1 MRKTTIAAVA
11 ALGLVFGALTP
22 LAANAEPGNLAP
34 CSVSS
39 LASSKGIKSLH
50 AEVRR
55 ADTSEVLFA
64 RNAQTP
70 ARTASVMKVITSVV
84 ALDALGPDY
93 QVETKVY
100 ADSTSGRIY
109 LVGAGDVTL
118 SRMPGNI
125 TSYYSGGPKLDSL
138 SKQIATW
145 AKKNK
150 VTISEVVLDSS
161 LYGEKE
167 DWHSTWDKRGL
178 SQGYMAPVSALQ
190 IDAGRLTSSKN
201 QNVFIGQ
208 RTAKPITQAGTL
220 FLQSL
225 RKYGLA
231 KSASAVVGKLSTSSS
246 AIASV
251 KSQPI
256 SKWIQNT
263 LNVSD
268 NALAESLGR
277 LSSIALGFDG
287 SASSLTKAYQNAL
300 KARGIDTKGM
310 QIVDGS
316 GLSRLNKVP
325 AKLVNDVL
333 AQVYAN
339 QSSHSAVIAGMPVS
353 GKPGSLRYRFISGE
367 QRPALFN
374 IEAKT
379 GWIRTGY
386 SLAGK
391 IKAQDGTDLIFTVYN
406 LWNSVSYE
414 NRAAMDKLV
423 FGFYKCGAAL
433 TNN

>member
-1 MRKTTIAAVA
+1 MAVVT
-11 ALGLVFGALTP
+11 ALAFGSLFAPSALAVP
-22 LAANAEPGNLAP
+22 ADVAP
-34 CSVSS
+34 CSVES
-39 LASSKGIKSLH
+39 LTKAKGIKSLH

-55 ADTSEVLFA
+55 ADNSQVLFSRRA
-64 RNAQTP
+64 DTP

-93 QVETKVY
+93 RVETKVY
-100 ADSTSGRIY
+100 GDTSSGRIY
-109 LVGAGDVTL
+109 LVGSGDVTL

-125 TSYYSGGPKLDSL
+125 VSYYSGGPKLDSL
-138 SKQIATW
+138 SKQIASW
-145 AKKNK
+145 AKRNK
-150 VTISEVVLDSS
+150 VTISQVVLDSS
-161 LYGEKE
+161 LYGANE

-190 IDAGRLTSSKN
+190 IDAGRLTSSRN

-208 RTAKPITQAGTL
+208 RTAKPINQAGVL
-220 FLQSL
+220 FLKSL

-231 KSASAVVGKLSTSSS
+231 QSASATVGNLASGS
-246 AIASV
+246 AVIASV

-256 SKWIQNT
+256 SKWIENT

-268 NALAESLGR
+268 NALAEALGR
-277 LSSIALGFDG
+277 LSSLALGFDG
-287 SASSLTKAYQNAL
+287 SASSLTRAYSKALQ
-300 KARGIDTKGM
+300 ARGLETKGLL
-310 QIVDGS
+310 IVDGS
-316 GLSRLNKVP
+316 GLSRLNRVP

-333 AQVYAN
+333 SQVYAN
-339 QSSHSAVIAGMPVS
+339 QASHSAVVAGMPVS
-353 GKPGSLRYRFISGE
+353 GKPGSLRYRFSSGE
-367 QRPALFN
+367 QRQALFN

-391 IKAQDGTDLIFTVYN
+391 IKAQDGTELIFTVYN
-406 LWNSVSYE
+406 LWNTVSYE

-423 FGFYKCGAAL
+423 YGFYRCGAAL
-433 TNN
+433 SNN

>member
-1 MRKTTIAAVA
+1 LNKKALGIASAAALVMGVLFAPAAVA
-11 ALGLVFGALTP
+11 TP
-22 LAANAEPGNLAP
+22 SELAP
-34 CSVSS
+34 CSVDS
-39 LASSKGIKSLH
+39 LTKAKGIKSLH

-55 ADTSEVLFA
+55 ASTSEVLFSRKA
-64 RNAQTP
+64 ETP

-100 ADSTSGRIY
+100 GDTASGRVY

-118 SRMPGNI
+118 SRMPGDI
-125 TSYYSGGPKLDSL
+125 VSYYSGGPKLDTL
-138 SKQIATW
+138 SRQIASW
-145 AKKNK
+145 AKRNK
-150 VTISEVVLDSS
+150 VTVSEVVLDSS
-161 LYGEKE
+161 LYGSAE
-167 DWHSTWDKRGL
+167 DWHPTWDKRGL

-190 IDAGRLTSSKN
+190 IDAGRLTSSRN
-201 QNVFIGQ
+201 PNVFIGQ
-208 RTAKPITQAGTL
+208 RTAKPINQAGVL

-231 KSASAVVGKLSTSSS
+231 KSASATVGKLSSDSEV
-246 AIASV
+246 IASV

-268 NALAESLGR
+268 NALAEALGR

-287 SASSLTKAYQNAL
+287 SATSLTKAYSKAL

-310 QIVDGS
+310 LIVDGS

-333 AQVYAN
+333 AQVYGN
-339 QSSHSAVIAGMPVS
+339 ESSHSAVIAGMPVS
-353 GKPGSLRYRFISGE
+353 GKPGSLRYRFNSGE

-406 LWNSVSYE
+406 LWTSVSYE

-423 FGFYKCGAAL
+423 YGFYRCGSAL
-433 TNN
+433 SNN

>member
-1 MRKTTIAAVA
+1 MAVVT
-11 ALGLVFGALTP
+11 ALAFGSLFAPSALAVP
-22 LAANAEPGNLAP
+22 ADVAP
-34 CSVSS
+34 CSVES
-39 LASSKGIKSLH
+39 LTKAKGIKSLH

-55 ADTSEVLFA
+55 ADNSQVLFSRRA
-64 RNAQTP
+64 DTP

-93 QVETKVY
+93 RVETKVY
-100 ADSTSGRIY
+100 GDTSSGRIY
-109 LVGAGDVTL
+109 LVGSGDVTL

-125 TSYYSGGPKLDSL
+125 VSYYSGGPKLDSL
-138 SKQIATW
+138 SKRIASW
-145 AKKNK
+145 AKRNK
-150 VTISEVVLDSS
+150 VTISQVVLDSS
-161 LYGEKE
+161 LYGANE

-190 IDAGRLTSSKN
+190 IDAGRLTSSRN

-208 RTAKPITQAGTL
+208 RTAKPINQAGVL

-231 KSASAVVGKLSTSSS
+231 HSASATVGNLASGS
-246 AIASV
+246 AVIASV

-256 SKWIQNT
+256 SKWIENT

-268 NALAESLGR
+268 NALAEALGR
-277 LSSIALGFDG
+277 LSSLALGFDG
-287 SASSLTKAYQNAL
+287 SASSLTRAYSKALQ
-300 KARGIDTKGM
+300 ARGLETKGLL
-310 QIVDGS
+310 IVDGS
-316 GLSRLNKVP
+316 GLSRLNRVP

-333 AQVYAN
+333 SQVYAN
-339 QSSHSAVIAGMPVS
+339 QASHSAVVAGMPVS
-353 GKPGSLRYRFISGE
+353 GKPGSLRYRFSSGE
-367 QRPALFN
+367 QRQALFN

-391 IKAQDGTDLIFTVYN
+391 IKAQDGTELIFTVYN
-406 LWNSVSYE
+406 LWNTVSYE

-423 FGFYKCGAAL
+423 YGFYRCGAAL
-433 TNN
+433 SNN